1 MKSDANRVRLN
12 KFIADCGVASR
23 RKADILISEGKVK
36 VNGKIVTEL
45 GFKIN
50 PISDKVFVNGK
61 QIVKLNKPVYIVF
74 NKPKDCI
81 TTTKDEKGRT
91 TVLDYVKVRE
101 RIFPIRRLDRDT
113 TGVLLLTSDGEF
125 ANHLMHPK
133 HEIKKSYKVTLNEPL
148 TPQIATSIRKGVK
161 ISGKQTEPAEV
172 IIIPG
177 TKNKEVGIIIH
188 EGRNRQVRRMF
199 EAHNYE
205 VIKLERIA
213 YGNVTVEGLKRGEW
227 RYMTKKEIESFYK

>member
-1 MKSDANRVRLN
+1 MKLVRLN

-23 RKADILISEGKVK
+23 RKADFLIEEGRVK
-36 VNGKIVTEL
+36 VNDKIRTEL

-50 PISDKVFVNGK
+50 PIRDKVFVDSK
-61 QIVKLNKPVYIVF
+61 QVAKLDKPVYIVF

-91 TVLDYVKVRE
+91 SVLDYVKVRE
-101 RIFPIRRLDRDT
+101 RIYPIGRLDRDT
-113 TGVLLLTSDGEF
+113 TGVLLLTTDGEF
-125 ANHLMHPK
+125 ANLLMHPK
-133 HEIKKSYKVTLNEPL
+133 HKIKKSYKVTLAEPM
-148 TPQIATSIRKGVK
+148 TPQVAASLGKGVK
-161 ISGKQTEPAEV
+161 ISGRKTEPAEV

-199 EAHNYE
+199 EAQNYE
-205 VIKLERIA
+205 IKKLERIA
-213 YGNVTVEGLKRGEW
+213 YGDVSIEGLKRGEW
-227 RYMTKKEIESFYK
+227 RYMTKKEIESFYKLEGI

>member
-1 MKSDANRVRLN
+1 MRIEMKLVRLN
-12 KFIADCGVASR
+12 KFIADCGLASR
-23 RKADILISEGKVK
+23 RKADTLIEEGRVK
-36 VNGKIVTEL
+36 VNDKIKTEL

-50 PISDKVFVNGK
+50 PSRDKVFVDGK
-61 QIVKLNKPVYIVF
+61 QAVKLDKPVYIVF

-91 TVLDYVKVRE
+91 SVLDYVKVRD
-101 RIFPIRRLDRDT
+101 RIYPIGRLDRDT
-113 TGVLLLTSDGEF
+113 TGVLLLTTDGEF

-133 HEIKKSYKVTLNEPL
+133 HEIKKSYKVTLNEPM
-148 TPQIATSIRKGVK
+148 TPQIAAILSKGVK
-161 ISGKQTEPAEV
+161 ISGRQTEAAEV

-205 VIKLERIA
+205 IKKLERIA
-213 YGNVTVEGLKRGEW
+213 YGDVSIEGLKRGEW

>member
-1 MKSDANRVRLN
+1 MKIETRLVRLN
-12 KFIADCGVASR
+12 KFIADCGLASR
-23 RKADILISEGKVK
+23 RKADTLIEEGRVK
-36 VNGKIVTEL
+36 VNDKIKTEL

-50 PISDKVFVNGK
+50 PTRDKVFVDGK
-61 QIVKLNKPVYIVF
+61 QAVKLDKPVYIVF

-91 TVLDYVKVRE
+91 SVLDYVKVRD
-101 RIFPIRRLDRDT
+101 RIYPIGRLDRDT
-113 TGVLLLTSDGEF
+113 TGVLLLTTDGEF

-133 HEIKKSYKVTLNEPL
+133 HEIKKSYKVTLSEPM
-148 TPQIATSIRKGVK
+148 TPQVAAILSKGVK
-161 ISGKQTEPAEV
+161 ISGRQTEPAEV
-172 IIIPG
+172 VIIPG

-199 EAHNYE
+199 EAQNYE
-205 VIKLERIA
+205 IKKLERIA
-213 YGNVTVEGLKRGEW
+213 YGDVSIEGLKRGEW